1 MDSAG
6 WQAGN
11 AFFIK
16 SSGLLGGRG
25 SGWIALPLL
34 PCENSWSGKQVSWTS
49 LIQRQHNITD
59 SFDAHASGE
68 SPTSLLGSQNTSHTQ
83 DLACSGLSL
92 NG

>member
-1 MDSAG
+1 MDLA
-6 WQAGN
+6 
-11 AFFIK
+11 
-16 SSGLLGGRG
+16 GGRQCLLHQIFWPSEGKG

-49 LIQRQHNITD
+49 LIQRQHNIAD
-59 SFDAHASGE
+59 NFDAHAGRE